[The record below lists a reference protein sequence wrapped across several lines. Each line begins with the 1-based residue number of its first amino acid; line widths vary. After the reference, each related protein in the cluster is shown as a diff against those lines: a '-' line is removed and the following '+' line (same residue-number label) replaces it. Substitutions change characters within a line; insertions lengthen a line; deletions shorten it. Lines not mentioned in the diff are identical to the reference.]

1 MMEQAQKMQEC
12 MGKVDPSVM
21 ETMQREGQAMAS
33 RVDALCAAGKRDEA
47 QDEAIAYGKK
57 LNASSEFKQVR
68 KCGEMMR
75 GAMPQT
81 TMPTPEDLAKGLHV
95 CD

>member
-1 MMEQAQKMQEC
+1 
-12 MGKVDPSVM
+12 M
-21 ETMQREGQAMAS
+21 ETMRREGQAMAAK
-33 RVDALCAAGKRDEA
+33 VDALCAAGERDDA
-47 QDEAIAYGKK
+47 QDEAMAYGKK

-81 TMPTPEDLAKGLHV
+81 LMPTHEDLEKGLHV
-95 CD
+95 CDGR